1 MFMVFHLLKT
11 CIRNPSL
18 FFIFS
23 PSHLALRMG
32 ETSMLTA
39 CIIFQREE
47 VNFDKFLFFAKLV
60 CQTIEGQIFLFYQN

>member
-1 MFMVFHLLKT
+1 
-11 CIRNPSL
+11 
-18 FFIFS
+18 
-23 PSHLALRMG
+23 
-32 ETSMLTA
+32 MLTA